1 MSPDALWNEFKRYF
15 SYLVP
20 GSTKYESIRNDS
32 RSIRVYMKDGN
43 KFIFTY
49 PRNGHY
55 TLITETFKE

>member
-1 MSPDALWNEFKRYF
+1 MSPDAIWAEFKRYF

-20 GSTKYESIRNDS
+20 GAVRYDSIKNDN
-32 RSIRVYMKDGN
+32 RSIRVHMKDGN

-55 TLITETFKE
+55 TLITENFKE